1 MRKAGTVLTSL
12 RTSKCTCKAKILT
25 LGMMVHGL
33 TLVPACDVNVQMQRT
48 ESEIKITHL
57 IPGQLLNETEGKL
70 GLQFIYCTSMMVLP
84 ICSSCC
90 PGGQYPSIRRLGALP
105 ILIVENLLPPMRR
118 VISRKNLSRRGAS
131 ATVMSPKEDMPSC
144 RHRRLRLAKQRRTSL
159 WLAMIVRTSRTGL
172 LSSRKARS

>member
-1 MRKAGTVLTSL
+1 MPNE
-12 RTSKCTCKAKILT
+12 TSKLAKFYLNMESLNIGKALEEGRHCLDFIAHLKLHLQSQDLDAWDDGAWAHLISARL
-25 LGMMVHGL
+25 
-33 TLVPACDVNVQMQRT
+33 CDVNVQMQRT

-105 ILIVENLLPPMRR
+105 ILILENLLPPMRR
-118 VISRKNLSRRGAS
+118 VISRKNLSR
-131 ATVMSPKEDMPSC
+131 
-144 RHRRLRLAKQRRTSL
+144 
-159 WLAMIVRTSRTGL
+159 
-172 LSSRKARS
+172 